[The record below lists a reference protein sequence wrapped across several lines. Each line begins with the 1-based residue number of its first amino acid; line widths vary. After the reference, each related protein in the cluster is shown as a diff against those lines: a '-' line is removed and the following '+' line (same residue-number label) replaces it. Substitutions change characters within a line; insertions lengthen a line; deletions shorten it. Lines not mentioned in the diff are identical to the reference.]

1 MKKSIKKFVSR
12 EFIKTVDL
20 NLLKRLID
28 MFGVVDKVGWDSLP
42 ADDRERREAIYELFR
57 GADDV
62 FPKDMLDA
70 LHRIMIL
77 SNPTGAR
84 LLQERAGLEGTELIP
99 ADELNDEQDG
109 RHLTPRHIA
118 LRAFLDHRDVFDRAL
133 RIAAFFVGSK
143 ILELR
148 GTPAT
153 PSRHDDAD
161 AREAFRK
168 AVSAYFSDRY
178 QGRYCQVNWYQ
189 EGEETRIMV
198 AHGNNAT
205 VANVEE
211 AGEEQTR
218 SWREISEDSIRYH
231 PPTGWAGVMAKSVGD
246 QRKLAALFAEHM
258 LGDIDFFKKG
268 EDEQLYTLQP
278 VQDRGAK
285 FDFQYKWDDRVQ
297 SVRIESIAVDEG
309 EYMLDG
315 KRYRSPWTLTC
326 KDKNDALAQLLEIAP
341 DLDFS
346 EIRIVSMKL
355 VFQFVLNGDLF
366 PVRVNITPP
375 VTATIS
381 DRTLEDDIMEHL
393 TRNGIRLP
401 HPTDTVAAAAE

>member
-28 MFGVVDKVGWDSLP
+28 MFGASDRVGWDKLP

-57 GADDV
+57 GAEDA

-77 SNPTGAR
+77 ANPTGAR
-84 LLQERAGLEGTELIP
+84 LLHERAALEGVELIP
-99 ADELNDEQDG
+99 ADELADEQDG

-118 LRAFLDHRDVFDRAL
+118 LRAFLDHRDVFDKAL
-133 RIAAFFVGSK
+133 RIAAFFVGSR

-148 GTPAT
+148 GKPGT

-161 AREAFRK
+161 AREAFRN
-168 AVSAYFSDRY
+168 AVSTHFLERY
-178 QGRYCQVNWYQ
+178 QGRYCQVTWYH

-218 SWREISEDSIRYH
+218 SWREIAEDSIRYH
-231 PPTGWAGVMAKSVGD
+231 APTGWAGIMARSVGD
-246 QRKLAALFAEHM
+246 QRRLASLFAEHL
-258 LGDIDFFKKG
+258 LGEAEFFK
-268 EDEQLYTLQP
+268 ESEAQQLYTLRP
-278 VQDRGAK
+278 VQDQGAG
-285 FDFQYKWDDRVQ
+285 FDFQYEWDDRVQ
-297 SVRIESIAVDEG
+297 SVSINEIVVDEG

-326 KDKNDALAQLLEIAP
+326 KDRNDALAQLLEIAP
-341 DLDFS
+341 GLDFS
-346 EIRIVSMKL
+346 EIRVVAMKL
-355 VFQFVLNGDLF
+355 AFQFLVNGEPF
-366 PVRVNITPP
+366 PVRVKITPP
-375 VTATIS
+375 DTATIS
-381 DRTLEDDIMEHL
+381 DRTFEDDVMEHL
-393 TRNGIRLP
+393 IRNGLRLP
-401 HPTDTVAAAAE
+401 HETGAAAAAAE